1 MNVPYPDASVTSR
14 KQMPIF
20 VTTNQATI
28 MTNNIG
34 SVGSVL
40 GEEVTTAGS
49 DKMARSASIQNP
61 HLQTDDAPR

>member
-1 MNVPYPDASVTSR
+1 
-14 KQMPIF
+14 MPIF

-61 HLQTDDAPR
+61 ISRLTMPPGEL

>member
-1 MNVPYPDASVTSR
+1 
-14 KQMPIF
+14 MPIF